1 VIVVVDDHPRR
12 EAVAE
17 EVSMAVVAFVET
29 GRVAPVHKVHAVREL
44 LPRRLDEEVVVR
56 AHEAEGE
63 DVPAV
68 ALDCGEE
75 QQVHRTVVVDVA
87 EEKGVGDGA
96 AVRVVEAVGKLRT
109 RAASHLRRAYA
120 PRSAAAVCVD
130 ESSRFRCTRHA
141 PHRHASSG
149 RVLGLSLDTSLPAT
163 ARGCPWTWLATAPP
177 GG

>member
-1 VIVVVDDHPRR
+1 VVVVVDDHACG

-17 EVSMAVVAFVET
+17 EVSVAVVPVVEA
-29 GRVAPVHKVHAVREL
+29 GRVTPVQEVHADREL

-75 QQVHRTVVVDVA
+75 EQVHRAVVVDVA

-96 AVRVVEAVGKLRT
+96 AVGVVEAVGKLRT

-120 PRSAAAVCVD
+120 PLLAPVARVD
-130 ESSRFRCTRHA
+130 ESSRLRCIRHA
-141 PHRHASSG
+141 PHRHACSG
-149 RVLGLSLDTSLPAT
+149 RV
-163 ARGCPWTWLATAPP
+163 
-177 GG
+177 